1 MPTELERII
10 GDTVTIGMSL
20 LRRWAWAGLS
30 EFALGQ
36 NSNNLKESPV
46 DLQPLTTIQQNNFT
60 PQPPHPRDP
69 ITLTACVTTH
79 PSTTSRQHHFHRSA
93 PLYMERRIFFRSPV
107 RSLQVKGPVNESLL
121 SHTAGRRVTAPTGR
135 TS

>member
-1 MPTELERII
+1 MP
-10 GDTVTIGMSL
+10 
-20 LRRWAWAGLS
+20 LRRSLSESSGARSLETCRSYGAGRGLACA

-60 PQPPHPRDP
+60 PQPPHSRDP

-93 PLYMERRIFFRSPV
+93 PLYTDLRR
-107 RSLQVKGPVNESLL
+107 QTQ
-121 SHTAGRRVTAPTGR
+121 SHFAQFG
-135 TS
+135 